1 MREFSRK
8 LLRISI
14 PALVSLTAMVPAS
27 AQTDFCSQATES
39 FHARQWEQAATA
51 FSECEKLA
59 PGKTDALL
67 YRGKALVNL
76 QDFPAASASLE
87 AYIQNHPGSDDALYL
102 LGYVR
107 FRQDRPQDSLQ
118 IFARAAKIR
127 APQETDLKIAALD
140 YVLLNDYDS
149 AAKYLEGA
157 LQMDPGDA
165 EGRYHLGRVRYQQ
178 NQFDKAI
185 EAFNAVLKQDPANV
199 RALDNLGL
207 CLEAKNRNQDAI
219 ATYRKAVQADSSAA
233 VRNAQPYID
242 FGKLL
247 NTLNR
252 ADEAAPLL
260 SQAVQIDPRSTPA
273 HYQFGRALFLLGK
286 LDEARVQVEE
296 AIHLDPMDSSQHYLL
311 GRIYSRMG
319 KSAEAAAEFKT
330 TDELIRQKNAKSGGM
345 ATGR

>member
-1 MREFSRK
+1 MRELCQK
-8 LLRISI
+8 LMRISF
-14 PALVSLTAMVPAS
+14 PALVSLVAIVPS
-27 AQTDFCSQATES
+27 FAQTDFCSQATES
-39 FHARQWEQAATA
+39 FHARQWERAATA

-87 AYIQNHPGSDDALYL
+87 AYIQNRPASDDALYL

-107 FRQDRPQDSLQ
+107 FRQDRPKESLEM
-118 IFARAAKIR
+118 FARAAKIR
-127 APQETDLKIAALD
+127 APQESDLKIAALD
-140 YVLLNDYDS
+140 YVLLNDYNS

-157 LQMDPGDA
+157 LQMDPQDA
-165 EGRYHLGRVRYQQ
+165 EARYHLGRVRYQQ

-207 CLEAKNRNQDAI
+207 CLEAKNRNQEAV
-219 ATYRKAVQADSSAA
+219 AMYRKAVQADSSAA

-260 SQAVQIDPRSTPA
+260 SQAVQIEPRSTTA
-273 HYQFGRALFLLGK
+273 HYQFGRALFLLAK
-286 LDEARVQVEE
+286 FDDARAQVEE
-296 AIHLDPMDSSQHYLL
+296 AIRLDPMDSSQHYLL

-319 KSAEAAAEFKT
+319 KSAEAAAEFKL
-330 TDELIRQKNAKSGGM
+330 TDDLIRQKNAKSGGM

>member
-1 MREFSRK
+1 MRELCQK
-8 LLRISI
+8 LLRIVL
-14 PALVSLTAMVPAS
+14 PALVSVAAIVPAS
-27 AQTDFCSQATES
+27 ARTDFCVQATES
-39 FHARQWEQAATA
+39 FNAHQWAQAATA
-51 FSECEKLA
+51 FSECENLA

-87 AYIQNHPGSDDALYL
+87 AYIQNHPASDDALYL

-107 FRQDRPQDSLQ
+107 FRQDRPKESLES
-118 IFARAAKIR
+118 FARAAKIR
-127 APQETDLKIAALD
+127 TPQAGDLKIAALD
-140 YVLLNDYDS
+140 YVLLNDYAS
-149 AAKYLEGA
+149 AAKYLERA
-157 LQMDPGDA
+157 LQVDPQDA
-165 EGRYHLGRVRYQQ
+165 EARYHLGRVRYQQ

-185 EAFNAVLKQDPANV
+185 EAFDAVLKQDPANV
-199 RALDNLGL
+199 RALDNLAL
-207 CLEAKNRNQDAI
+207 CLEAKNRNQEAV

-260 SQAVQIDPRSTPA
+260 SQAVQIEPRSTTA

-286 LDEARVQVEE
+286 FDDARVHVEE
-296 AIHLDPMDSSQHYLL
+296 AIRLDPMDSSQHYLL

-319 KSAEAAAEFKT
+319 KSAEAAAEFKI